1 MDSELASFRQRSR
14 DHRNNR
20 GLELDVVLDRVNA
33 MSGQSSMARSS
44 YGEPTG
50 GGAGRGERSLG
61 IAVTGTVKLQRG
73 WAGDSWDRSLAHL
86 RSI

>member
-33 MSGQSSMARSS
+33 MSGQSSVARSS
-44 YGEPTG
+44 YGE
-50 GGAGRGERSLG
+50 AEVRGRG
-61 IAVTGTVKLQRG
+61 
-73 WAGDSWDRSLAHL
+73 
-86 RSI
+86 